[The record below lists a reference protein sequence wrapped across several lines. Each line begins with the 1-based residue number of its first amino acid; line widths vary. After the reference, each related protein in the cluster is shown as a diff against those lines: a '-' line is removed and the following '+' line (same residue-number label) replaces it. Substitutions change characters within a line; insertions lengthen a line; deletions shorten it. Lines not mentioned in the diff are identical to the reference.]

1 MLEYIAPAART
12 SKIIRNANE
21 KLGLHGRRAELH
33 WISRRKYGVNLFL
46 TGGAYL
52 AEFQYA
58 FQVAVLALLVLGGED
73 EYIASQTTLRPAT
86 CRYAPVID
94 SLSR

>member
-1 MLEYIAPAART
+1 M
-12 SKIIRNANE
+12 RNAKE

-33 WISRRKYGVNLFL
+33 WISRRKHGMILFL

-52 AEFQYA
+52 AESQYV
-58 FQVAVLALLVLGGED
+58 FQVAVWALLVLDGAD
-73 EYIASQTTLRPAT
+73 EYIVSQTTLRSAT

-94 SLSR
+94 SLRR